1 MKVKIDLIA
10 WDKKKVLSKELE
22 NWNYT
27 AQVSLDWL
35 LEKGGAGGVHLRSR
49 KRVATLMK
57 KICKKIAS
65 LHVNF
70 SYF

>member
-35 LEKGGAGGVHLRSR
+35 LEKGCGRWGPLAFTQTCRHFDEEN
-49 KRVATLMK
+49 M
-57 KICKKIAS
+57 
-65 LHVNF
+65 
-70 SYF
+70 